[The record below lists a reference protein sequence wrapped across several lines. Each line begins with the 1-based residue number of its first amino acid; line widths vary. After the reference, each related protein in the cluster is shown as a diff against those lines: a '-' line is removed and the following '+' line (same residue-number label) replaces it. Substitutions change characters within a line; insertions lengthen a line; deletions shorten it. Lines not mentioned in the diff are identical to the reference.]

1 MRASVPLILLFFLL
15 PACDSAAQG
24 DISGYDFGKSGRHQ
38 VELNRMLR
46 EISGLTVT
54 PRGHLLA
61 HDDEKGVIYR
71 LDAMTGS
78 ILSRF
83 KLGRTT
89 VTEDFEDIASAGE
102 MLYLVTSD
110 GRLFVFREGK
120 DGGRVEYNIL
130 NTPLTRSNDVEGLC
144 FDPESNALLMAC
156 KGSPGR
162 GYSGKRTVY
171 SYYPLAQRMDAR
183 PRFIL
188 DEKQLSP
195 SIRGRRFKPSA
206 IARHPLRK
214 TFFILASEG
223 CSLVEVDANGNLRGV
238 QPLDPK
244 LHPQPEGLA
253 FLSNGDMIIS
263 DEGKKH
269 GTLTRYFYRKQ

>member
-1 MRASVPLILLFFLL
+1 MRVSVCMIFLILLI

-24 DISGYDFGKSGRHQ
+24 DISGYDFGKKGHHQ

-71 LDAMTGS
+71 IDAMTGS

-110 GRLFVFREGK
+110 GRLYVFREGR

-130 NTPLTRSNDVEGLC
+130 NTPLTRGNDVEGLC
-144 FDPESNALLMAC
+144 YDPESDALLMAC
-156 KGSPGR
+156 KDSPGR

-171 SYYPLAQRMDAR
+171 SYYPVAQRMDPH

-188 DEKQLSP
+188 DEKQLRP
-195 SIRGRRFKPSA
+195 TIHGRQFKPSA

-238 QPLDPK
+238 QRLDQK

-253 FLSNGDMIIS
+253 FLANGDMLIG
-263 DEGKKH
+263 DEGKKR
-269 GTLTRYFYRKQ
+269 GTLTRYFYRRK